1 MRAGKAIASGVAL
14 VALVAGAGAVAV
26 SRVDPEAVRDFLTDI
41 ARQATGREV
50 LVRGATELRL
60 LPSPTL
66 IAENVV
72 FGNAPWSVSP
82 DMARVKR
89 LEARLSF
96 FPLFLGQLR
105 VTRFRLLEPH
115 VLLERDSKGR
125 RNWDFEVA
133 TESSTESSGD
143 RNFLAWMQSRVRLVV
158 SGVEIVDGTFRY
170 RDGNN
175 TRTIRIPNLSA
186 DGDVAGGPLKLAGR
200 GQFNGRVWK
209 LSGRVGELSTLL
221 RNQPYDLALVLS
233 TQGTRLTGEGIVER
247 PLDGAGLR
255 MDLKLN
261 ARSGRQM
268 LAVAGFDLD
277 LPGAVQASATLTDLE
292 GSLRLDQLRADA
304 HIEAGHITASGSVKS
319 LVSLRG
325 VNLELDVKA
334 KSLAGIS
341 RLSGIDLPA
350 AGPVTA
356 TARITNP
363 KGRYRLDKLSARIGL
378 RGATLNLG
386 GKLAD
391 LARGRGLDLGIELQ
405 AASLA
410 RLSRY
415 LGVPLPAVGPVKVRG
430 RLSRTRRGYKL
441 AKLDARVGRS
451 DAGGE
456 LFIYPH
462 RKRPRVVGSLKAKNL
477 DLDQLLPGTGTGTR
491 RGRRIF
497 SAEPFSLAWLN
508 AFDADVSVH
517 ARKLHIRGVRL
528 DKVKVGMSLAK
539 GRLLFTPAGRLGGGR
554 FNARLSVDA
563 RATRPRIAMRVRGK
577 GIGLGK
583 VSAQIY
589 GTGLIEGARADLN
602 IDVAGRGNSVAALMA
617 GLSGGIYVAAGKAV
631 IDNQRLENIS
641 GDVVTAVLGTVAMQ
655 SAEDKTTHV
664 RCGVVR
670 VLVRDGLVSV
680 DRSIAMETSRA
691 AMSVS
696 GSIDLRDEG
705 LDLGIDLAGRRGPSL
720 GAGSFSGLV
729 RVRGTIAEP
738 KVVADAAGIVGV
750 AATVAGAVATGG
762 LSLIAQGLISQ
773 IAADRST
780 CRTALEIDTTG
791 GSGTVAFNNAGSRDS
806 EDFEPATRPRK
817 ERRNATP
824 VEPQSEFARRTEDG
838 N

>member
-14 VALVAGAGAVAV
+14 VALVAGAGALAV
-26 SRVDPEAVRDFLTDI
+26 SRVDPAAVKDFLTDVT
-41 ARQATGREV
+41 RQATGREV

-60 LPSPTL
+60 FPSPTL

-89 LEARLSF
+89 LEARVAF

-133 TESSTESSGD
+133 TEESSGD
-143 RNFLAWMQSRVRLVV
+143 KSFLARMQSRVRLVV
-158 SGVEIVDGTFRY
+158 SGVQIVNGSFSY

-175 TRTIRIPNLSA
+175 TRTIRTPNLSA
-186 DGDVAGGPLKLAGR
+186 YGDVAGGPLELAGR
-200 GQFNGRVWK
+200 GQFNGRAWR
-209 LSGRVGELSTLL
+209 LSGRVGELSALL
-221 RNQPYDLALVLS
+221 RNQPYDLAFVLS
-233 TQGTRLTGEGIVER
+233 TQGTRLGGEGLVER

-255 MDLKLN
+255 MDLKLK
-261 ARSGRQM
+261 ARSGREI

-277 LPGAVQASATLTDLE
+277 LPGALQGSATLSDFE
-292 GSLRLDQLRADA
+292 GGLRLDDLKVKAN
-304 HIEAGHITASGSVKS
+304 IEAGHITASGSVES
-319 LVSLRG
+319 LVTLRG
-325 VNLELDVKA
+325 VNLSVGVKA

-341 RLSGIDLPA
+341 RLSGVDLPA

-378 RGATLNLG
+378 RRATLNLS
-386 GKLAD
+386 GKLAN

-410 RLSRY
+410 GLSRY
-415 LGVPLPAVGPVKVRG
+415 LGVPLPAVGPVKARA

-451 DAGGE
+451 DAAGE

-477 DLDQLLPGTGTGTR
+477 DLDQLLPGTGKR
-491 RGRRIF
+491 RGKRIF

-508 AFDADVSVH
+508 AFDADVSVRT
-517 ARKLHIRGVRL
+517 RKLHIRGVRL
-528 DKVKVGMSLAK
+528 DKVKTGMSLAK
-539 GRLLFTPAGRLGGGR
+539 GRLLFTPAARLGGGR

-589 GTGLIEGARADLN
+589 GTRLIEGARADLN
-602 IDVAGRGNSVAALMA
+602 IDVTARGNSVAALMA

-631 IDNQRLENIS
+631 IDNQRLENLS

-655 SAEDKTTHV
+655 SAQDKTTRV

-705 LDLGIDLAGRRGPSL
+705 LDLGIKLAGRRGPSL

-738 KVVADAAGIVGV
+738 KVVADAAGIAGA

-762 LSLIAQGLISQ
+762 LSLLAQGLISQ

-780 CRTALEIDTTG
+780 CRTALEIDTGG
-791 GSGTVAFNNAGSRDS
+791 GSRTVAFNNAGSRDS
-806 EDFEPATRPRK
+806 EESEPATHPRK

-824 VEPQSEFARRTEDG
+824 VEPQSDWARRTDEG

>member
-26 SRVDPEAVRDFLTDI
+26 SRVDPAAVKDFLSDV
-41 ARQATGREV
+41 ASQATGREV

-60 LPSPTL
+60 FPSPAL

-72 FGNAPWSVSP
+72 LGNAPWSVSP

-89 LEARLSF
+89 LEARLAF
-96 FPLFLGQLR
+96 LPLFLGQLR
-105 VTRFRLLEPH
+105 VTRFRLIEPH
-115 VLLERDSKGR
+115 VLLERGSKGR

-133 TESSTESSGD
+133 TETSAD
-143 RNFLAWMQSRVRLVV
+143 DNFLARMQSRVRLVV
-158 SGVEIVDGTFRY
+158 SAVQIVDGTFSY
-170 RDGNN
+170 RDGNS
-175 TRTIRIPNLSA
+175 TDTIRIPNLSA
-186 DGDVAGGPLKLAGR
+186 YGDVAGGPLDLAGR
-200 GQFNGRVWK
+200 GQFDGRAWK

-221 RNQPYDLALVLS
+221 RNQPYDLAFVLS
-233 TQGTRLTGEGIVER
+233 TEGTSLAGEGVVER

-255 MDLKLN
+255 LDLKLK
-261 ARSGRQM
+261 ARSGREM

-277 LPGAVQASATLTDLE
+277 LPGAVQASATLTGLE
-292 GSLRLDQLRADA
+292 GRMRLDDLKVKAN
-304 HIEAGHITASGSVKS
+304 INGGHITASGSVES
-319 LVSLRG
+319 LVTLRG
-325 VNLELDVKA
+325 VNLELAVKA

-341 RLSGIDLPA
+341 RLSGVDLPA

-363 KGRYRLDKLSARIGL
+363 KGRYRMDALSARIRL
-378 RGATLNLG
+378 RGATLNLS
-386 GKLAD
+386 GKLAN
-391 LARGRGLDLGIELQ
+391 LAAGRGLDLGIELQ

-410 RLSRY
+410 GLSRY
-415 LGVPLPAVGPVKVRG
+415 LGVPLPAVGPVKASA

-462 RKRPRVVGSLKAKNL
+462 RKRPRVVGSLEAKNL
-477 DLDQLLPGTGTGTR
+477 DLDQLLPGTGAGTR

-497 SAEPFSLAWLN
+497 SAAPFSLAWLN
-508 AFDADVSVH
+508 AFDADVGVH
-517 ARKLHIRGVRL
+517 ARKLQIRGVRL
-528 DKVKVGMSLAK
+528 DNVKTGMSLAK
-539 GRLLFTPAGRLGGGR
+539 GRLLFTPAGRLGGGS
-554 FNARLSVDA
+554 FNAKLSVDA

-583 VSAQIY
+583 VSAQIF
-589 GTGLIEGARADLN
+589 GTKLIEGARADLN
-602 IDVAGRGNSVAALMA
+602 IDVTGRGNSVAALMA
-617 GLSGGIYVAAGKAV
+617 GLSGGIYVATGKAV
-631 IDNQRLENIS
+631 IDNQRLQKVG
-641 GDVVTAVLGTVAMQ
+641 GDVVTAVLSTVAMQ
-655 SAEDKTTHV
+655 SAQDKTTRV

-705 LDLGIDLAGRRGPSL
+705 LDLGINLVGRRGPSL
-720 GAGSFSGLV
+720 GTGSFSGLV

-762 LSLIAQGLISQ
+762 LSLLAQGIISQ

-780 CRTALEIDTTG
+780 CRTALEIDNG
-791 GSGTVAFNNAGSRDS
+791 GDSRTVALNNAGSRES
-806 EDFEPATRPRK
+806 EEFEPATHSGK
-817 ERRNATP
+817 GRRNTTA
-824 VEPQSEFARRTEDG
+824 VAPQSDSARNTDDG